1 MPHPRWKL
9 LFLLP
14 LLACAFSG
22 CVPVGFSAQVGYASM
37 NVGGDLALES
47 GGAAAID
54 QGIDSAFGLGDSQG
68 SPYYRAQVDLGGPVL
83 TGSMF
88 WLREDGEGQLQDAF
102 GSLSS
107 GTAVESRLDLGVAK
121 ISAAYDIDLGVVKI
135 APGVMC
141 DVFALDF
148 TARELVLG
156 GREEIDDVAFAPM
169 PFVRAEGGLGP
180 VTAVGELGYFDASGL
195 GDRDGTLLDFEGMIE
210 WNPLPLAHAFVGYRY
225 IGVDASGES
234 GGDDFATDLQIQGW
248 VLGGG
253 IRF

>member
-14 LLACAFSG
+14 LLASAFSG

-107 GTAVESRLDLGVAK
+107 GTAVESRLDLGVA
-121 ISAAYDIDLGVVKI
+121 LG
-135 APGVMC
+135 
-141 DVFALDF
+141 
-148 TARELVLG
+148 
-156 GREEIDDVAFAPM
+156 
-169 PFVRAEGGLGP
+169 
-180 VTAVGELGYFDASGL
+180 S
-195 GDRDGTLLDFEGMIE
+195 
-210 WNPLPLAHAFVGYRY
+210 
-225 IGVDASGES
+225 
-234 GGDDFATDLQIQGW
+234 
-248 VLGGG
+248 
-253 IRF
+253 